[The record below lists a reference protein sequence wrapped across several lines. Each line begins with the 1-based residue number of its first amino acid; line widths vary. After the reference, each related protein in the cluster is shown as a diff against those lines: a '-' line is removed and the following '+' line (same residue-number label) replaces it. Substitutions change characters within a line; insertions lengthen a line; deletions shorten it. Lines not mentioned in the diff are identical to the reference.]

1 MNVTPEDD
9 FLDSRKILLMNNDLK
24 MGLSKP
30 RKSMDYFYKNAECDE
45 LLFVHEGK
53 GILKTFVGDLE
64 FVTGDYLIIP
74 RGTIYQVELQT
85 ENTVFFVL
93 ESHSPIYTPKRY
105 RNEFGQLLEHSPF
118 CERDIIAPTFKEP
131 KDEKGEFL
139 IKVKKRKP
147 DHRLCLCNA
156 SFLML
161 WAGTV
166 ISILIN
172 LTSKILNP
180 LQEEF
185 TNRRRFTR
193 ILRPITL

>member
-139 IKVKKRKP
+139 IKVKKKTRSP
-147 DHRLCLCNA
+147 TLFMQRIL
-156 SFLML
+156 LML